1 MAALIRRNYGLPP
14 GYSNA
19 KYAAPTTYKPWN
31 GSLSASSPARARGGA
46 SQTFS
51 VASVPADLSTLI
63 LTTPTGRVLTFQ
75 FVYAGSVQT
84 AGTIKIPLPASGAS
98 TAAQV
103 TTQILSVFNAGS
115 GIPLGGV
122 STPFQFIIGTTT
134 ATTFVLLWTV
144 SGPTTALGGTQA
156 TVTITATAAAFFTP
170 EPVVPARVGRLYSFL
185 HGV

>member
-1 MAALIRRNYGLPP
+1 MAALIKRPYGLPA

-19 KYAAPTTYKPWN
+19 RYSAPTKYLPWN
-31 GSLSASSPARARGGA
+31 GSLKTASPARAQGGA
-46 SQTFS
+46 SQTYN

-63 LTTPTGRVLTFQ
+63 VTTPTGRVLTFQ
-75 FVYAGSVQT
+75 FLYAGSVLG
-84 AGTIKIPLPASGAS
+84 AGNIGIPLPASGAS

-115 GIPLGGV
+115 ATPLGGV
-122 STPFQFIIGTTT
+122 LTPFTFIIGTTT

-144 SGPTTALGGTQA
+144 AGTPVAIGGTQA
-156 TVTITATAAAFFTP
+156 TVTITATAAGFFAP
-170 EPVVPARVGRLYSFL
+170 EPVAPARFGRNYAFL